1 MITKPIHIIAWMFLL
16 APAAVG
22 AQNIYKQN
30 ANEDT
35 LQMVFRVGQSE
46 IDLLYNDNGKRITD
60 FIEHVGT
67 AYADVA
73 PKDLTLTIFTGASP
87 EGPAELNRR
96 LGEQR
101 GIALRNLL
109 LERMAGRVSNVMVVN
124 QGARWG
130 ELYNKVKHSEEP
142 WCDDVLRILEH
153 RPTEDSWNSDKR
165 EQQLRKL
172 QKGRVWREMSERYLP
187 ALRSS
192 GSAVVAKTPAPIGK
206 DTIVIRDTVIYLPVP
221 YPELYVDHRKHWAV
235 KTNML
240 MWGVIAPNIQVEIPL
255 GNCHRWSIEGEL
267 FFPWWTWSHNA
278 HAEQFLNL
286 GAELRYWLGDRT
298 LHHTL
303 DGWHIGAGLALG
315 YYDIEWKHSEGY
327 QGEYLNI
334 YCNIGYQLRFGR
346 QKQWLVDAGIAL
358 GYIPTTYRHYLGSS
372 RFPVGREEEYDDH
385 LMWQDS
391 GWKHIFGATHA
402 NLTIGYVFDA
412 KELYTKIFKKKK

>member
-109 LERMAGRVSNVMVVN
+109 LERMAGRVSNVTVVN

-130 ELYNKVKHSEEP
+130 ELYNKVKQSEEP
-142 WCDDVLRILEH
+142 WRDDVLRILEH

-187 ALRSS
+187 DLRSS

-221 YPELYVDHRKHWAV
+221 YPELYVDHHKHWAV

-240 MWGVIAPNIQVEIPL
+240 MWGLIAPNIQVEM
-255 GNCHRWSIEGEL
+255 
-267 FFPWWTWSHNA
+267 
-278 HAEQFLNL
+278 
-286 GAELRYWLGDRT
+286 
-298 LHHTL
+298 
-303 DGWHIGAGLALG
+303 
-315 YYDIEWKHSEGY
+315 
-327 QGEYLNI
+327 EY
-334 YCNIGYQLRFGR
+334 RGR
-346 QKQWLVDAGIAL
+346 AVLPLVDL
-358 GYIPTTYRHYLGSS
+358 ES
-372 RFPVGREEEYDDH
+372 
-385 LMWQDS
+385 
-391 GWKHIFGATHA
+391 
-402 NLTIGYVFDA
+402 
-412 KELYTKIFKKKK
+412 

>member
-1 MITKPIHIIAWMFLL
+1 MKLLTKRLTLTAIL
-16 APAAVG
+16 AISFSMHSFG
-22 AQNIYKQN
+22 AGRSK
-30 ANEDT
+30 ADT
-35 LQMVFRVGQSE
+35 LDVRFRTGQSE
-46 IDLLYNDNGKRITD
+46 IDPRFEGNEKRIAA
-60 FIEHVGT
+60 FIDHISRN
-67 AYADVA
+67 YADVA
-73 PKDLTLTIFTGASP
+73 PKYMTLTIYAGASP
-87 EGPAELNRR
+87 EGPDELNRR

-101 GIALRNLL
+101 GVSLRDYL
-109 LERMAGRVSNVMVVN
+109 LERMNGRIENITVIN

-130 ELYNKVKHSEEP
+130 ALYNMVHASNEP
-142 WCDDVLRILEH
+142 WKDDVLRILEKH
-153 RPTEDSWNSDKR
+153 SDKDGWYTDKR

-172 QKGRVWREMSERYLP
+172 QRGRVWTELSEKYLKP
-187 ALRSS
+187 LRSS
-192 GSAVVAKTPAPIGK
+192 GSAVVAEVPVPMRT

-221 YPELYVDHRKHWAV
+221 YPKIYVDHRKHWAV
-235 KTNML
+235 KTNLL

-255 GNCHRWSIEGEL
+255 GDCHRWSIEGEL

-391 GWKHIFGATHA
+391 GWKHIIGATHA